1 MVYNQRVSGHLV
13 QGHVDTQ
20 AEVININ
27 KTDEW
32 TEIDFSI
39 EPRFKKYCI
48 EKGSI
53 AIDGVSLTIASIND
67 LVLR

>member
-32 TEIDFSI
+32 TEIDFLI
-39 EPRFKKYCI
+39 ESNGRKLWPITLEELKPFYKELY
-48 EKGSI
+48 
-53 AIDGVSLTIASIND
+53 
-67 LVLR
+67 